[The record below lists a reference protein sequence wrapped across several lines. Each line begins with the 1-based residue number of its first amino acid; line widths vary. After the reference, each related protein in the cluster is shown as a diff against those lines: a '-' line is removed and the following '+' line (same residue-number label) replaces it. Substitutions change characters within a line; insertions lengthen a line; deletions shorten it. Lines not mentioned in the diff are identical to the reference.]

1 MRKHPST
8 YRFARSRGAVSRF
21 ASALLFVCAAVA
33 VVVFPEGEAGG
44 LSAKFGFRPAQV
56 PVGALA
62 DNSAEYDNP
71 LLCADLGGKIENG
84 VSDENVCSEIDVNDT
99 FCIVGSSDAFPCRG
113 LFKHVILC
121 NDQYERPALNPFF
134 CGARCDAATEKARGA
149 RCERFFSADEI
160 LPESARN
167 ITVAGLTEGDTGT
180 IATLQAASALTG
192 QDRTDYGSFEIVNH
206 RPVSDPASNGLT
218 IVADGEN
225 RLLQIAAGYRLGRA
239 ESTRT
244 VVAKSFCS
252 IKDAD
257 NREKCYPTFLTIAVD
272 FTGVVSRVD
281 VPLASVVAADDRN
294 VSINV
299 AVGYTG
305 AGHKI
310 SLVDATA
317 YDLTAHQY
325 NRNAHGYDE
334 ANDIILIDTPIAAA
348 PSGSL
353 EPSLKAVVVADVV
366 CLTPGAL
373 CRDARLTITA
383 DFHAINAQSQNPIVA
398 EYEVF
403 NGDSFV
409 FPAEYVVSGVPV
421 AGITLSIVGVDGYA
435 GDLTRLNI
443 QIRNDGVLNVFDR
456 PGLES
461 LDVGQYNVTV
471 AMTHETMLG
480 TLFSEVPLEIRPR
493 TPRLRYEL
501 PGGLNPEVVIVVGD
515 YAGKVYEVQYPSKT
529 PPAVLLLPDSQPEG
543 LSLALSESGLALTV
557 YPALPVRAGAML
569 ESVANVTVTVINPN
583 YDTLAQPLAVR
594 VSALAKPDVIA
605 RFGNSPH
612 PVTPLFNFGIG
623 LYENAVFGK
632 ESGSEQLTVDANG
645 NVSVLAVISNAGL
658 HNIVVTATSA
668 GFLGVARLE
677 LELNVQDPNDV
688 SSGRSIPTPKRKLF
702 RAIGSEYDST
712 VAFFAAEFSGV
723 TLALGDDNLLSG
735 FAFVK
740 RDGASAANSDIVS
753 PDGFYVSIAGANLA
767 AGDATVAAFEI
778 TAKYAE
784 KADTAI
790 SLEVTVSVVSPPTQI
805 ELRTN
810 ATADFEPHSLILPE
824 GFEYGAVLNVEGA
837 DAGKFRIVDGKLA
850 PVAGVARDSGSYNVE
865 VIMTHPDIY
874 GEVVLLVPV
883 MAAKVIEPDDFLA
896 NRDVTVTVANGY
908 SGPGYTFPVDGARY
922 TVVAADYDS
931 AAAGYDAETHAVEIL
946 SGNPVRGGD
955 NLTVEIV
962 ATVDCVL
969 SGPGDAA
976 CARRAIS
983 LTVTFVPLVALE
995 QDELNEDYDE
1005 GFEHRLR
1012 IRSEFRTGA
1021 TLAVAAVLGGDD
1033 NLFTLNADG
1042 EIIRGAAVTPPAGA
1056 YVIRVEMTHVEWRG
1070 VLSLSVT
1077 ANISP
1082 ADLKA
1087 EEYGLTAENAY
1098 VVAGYAGGLHQNIV
1112 LPSSAVEAVLELPSE
1127 SPDGLALALAENQR
1141 AAAVELVSAINGE
1154 IVRTVT
1160 LTVTRNDPNYNDL
1173 EQLVVLTVTAL
1184 GVPPLVSEQGA
1195 AATGR
1200 PFNRVFRNLSAGG
1213 YEGGNYAGGIFAD
1226 VFADAEG
1233 ESPDL
1238 QVSPNGEISTKRGLE
1253 AGDYGVTIMASG
1265 RPTAADANFAGTATI
1280 TVQLSVTLGV
1290 VDLTEDEVV
1299 LPAARNVV
1307 LDAVDRYFGRGYEI
1321 PVEIG
1326 HTLSAANYD
1335 ANLLGYEEDGYVI
1348 SVLDTNPV
1356 LAQGLTLSLI
1366 ASGDCAGAAADQCV
1380 NVSVGIVAE
1389 FRAIA
1394 APAQDSA
1401 SAKYL
1406 DGFTVALT
1414 PPAGYESGAKLGRVL
1429 EIVGVDGLSGDFA
1442 NVSLAVNADN
1452 LEYTPGDAESNALT
1466 VGQYTIRLEMSQ
1478 TEAGSPLNSLLGTVT
1493 LEVDAEVTP
1502 RGLDAAGEFEFVFVD
1517 PARATVTVAAGA
1529 GAIGEELARV
1539 SLSASAEGAIVVLPD
1554 AFPDNLSVGLDG
1566 ENSVAV
1572 FYLAAAVASGNEFSR
1587 TASLTV
1593 TLNSN
1598 HGGLERLVA
1607 LTISA
1612 LQQQRRAEPG
1622 GQIPLNG
1629 AYEETNIHDFGAISD
1644 YANATFLKTND
1655 PENSDKLT
1663 VSMDGIVSTESSI
1676 TVAGMYTIAV
1686 NAESSDYVGAAR
1698 LELVL
1703 DLVEEGELSSA
1714 DTILPGDRERLVL
1727 VAPSINP
1734 GEKLGGLVVASFAAA
1749 NADVTLRTPA
1759 NPANFN
1765 FGTDGANK
1773 DYTSSEE
1780 FSLHLNGGVV
1790 GDPGETAVANFTVT
1804 ASADRFADDYI
1815 NLIVTVSVL
1824 PFVPRVEL
1832 TVTVGENINYQL
1844 PLEDYLPGGLAGDN
1858 GNLSLAYA
1866 MLGTKDV
1873 INLLEIDGR
1882 NLRLSQAGINAGG
1895 LVDFGYYNL
1904 SIEWKEHPKFKG
1916 IFHVEGGI
1924 AVKEPI
1930 VPDNVVAAEERN
1942 VTVTVAAG
1950 HVGLGH
1956 AIPLSV
1962 GYVFQTVLHDDDNT
1976 DYNAGE
1982 DAVYITAAVA
1992 NDLQLAVTA
2001 TVDCLPS
2008 VDTSGPFSN
2017 GPRVC
2022 DPRALTV
2029 SVMFV
2034 PLQPIAQRRLD
2045 VDDNEDFHREVETGD
2060 YDMAD
2065 VTVSGV
2071 GGGADNLFIV
2081 EETPANSGDW
2091 TIARNPVGLLSS
2103 GKLPFGTYTIF
2114 LEMTDDGFIG
2124 ELPLAVTASIQETI
2138 DPSNVVVERNPM
2150 VDAAAGYVGS
2160 AYTISVESGYTL
2172 AAEVYDSN
2180 LLGYDAENKVIS
2192 IVESNRVPSLDQL
2205 ALTVR
2210 GEGRCVTRDCKPVDI
2225 EVVAVFPVID
2235 AAQDTATAPF
2245 TTGWTVS
2252 LKFPAGY
2259 ENGAKTGRKMTILH
2273 PLPQTGDI
2281 AANEAMCEALGGTE
2295 IGSSSDVVCT
2305 GYAAT
2310 PSRTGTTLDDIGI
2323 CLIRTANPLLWMGS
2337 YRCADAFTKA
2347 RDCNMD
2353 NTVLKNNGAC
2363 GAEKCEEGK
2372 FALGGKC
2379 LALKLNEDGDM
2390 LEYAPTGAAD
2400 AINAGMRQIVVGM
2413 TETNLL
2419 GTVRLDVAAD
2429 ISQIQL
2435 SARRFRLSAPER
2447 ATITIAAGAG
2457 AVGEELARVGLTVV
2471 DAAIEAVIV
2480 DPDPNNIRG
2489 NLSLNVIE
2497 GQTVVFYFNSALS
2510 GNGRA
2515 TAEIVELTVN
2525 SPNLNYT
2532 QFLQSV
2538 TLNIQAL
2545 TNPEVASAS
2554 GVAGSANPYSETRV
2568 HDFKTGN
2575 SGDYANAEFKWAG
2588 GSEELTLGADGVVS
2602 VTGNITLGGT
2612 YTLEAFATSPDDFI
2626 GRALLKLELELAE
2639 EGVFTSDRTIPSNQR
2654 KKDVVVV
2661 PGYSGS
2667 VAFFAAATM
2676 GVTLQTPADP
2686 ADFSFGTDGANRDY
2700 VSPDG
2705 FTLFLDA
2712 NQVDNEGETAVA
2724 EFVVTA
2730 KAAGFTTDKISL
2742 AVTVTALTPSSQETL
2757 VARDTDADYGSVK
2770 PYANFS
2776 LDTSEIVGVEF
2787 YDAAADNFAPLDNW
2801 AASVRIDGANLRP
2814 FNDVGVASERLD
2826 PGMYRIT
2833 VKATHSGVL
2842 GDLLLTVP
2850 VNIQETLNENDVVA
2864 AAARNAT
2871 VTVATGYS
2879 GRGYRVPLESG
2890 HVFDTVSFDAG
2901 TYDADNTVI
2910 LIPNAVEADLQ
2921 LVITATASCS
2931 DLSRNCAPLAL
2942 TVSVLFVPTPAI
2954 AQNLLTALENT
2965 DFPDHPVQV
2974 GVFTGATLSISG
2986 IAGPSD
2992 NVFKLNDSKTA
3003 IIRDS
3008 DPGSDLQRG
3017 LYTITVNMTHT
3028 GFLGTLE
3035 LKVPARI
3042 QEELL
3047 PNEVLT
3053 ESQRDVTIRVA
3064 PGYSGNVYQI
3074 PLKFAEHELV
3084 TILFDPARADYS
3096 ENNNFIQIPRSGAVT
3111 EGLTL
3116 AVTLTVDCADGGR
3129 DCAPLA
3135 LTVSATFIPLSLF
3148 SQTELNEV
3156 YDANF
3161 THTVNTGE
3169 DYTVNNGANLTI
3181 VGVDGGNDDIFELT
3195 GDEIG
3200 PGVGNAPPAGA
3211 YTITV
3216 DMTHDR
3222 NGAEGGFWGTLTL
3235 EVTANIS
3242 RKPLADAGFGL
3253 SFPGTV
3259 TVAAGAGAVDKE
3271 IARAE
3276 LTGGSAEISASIQEQ
3291 TVFPDNLSLAFL
3303 PPSESQTVAFYLT
3316 MALSG
3321 DGADVARMTELTI
3334 ISADPNYSPS
3344 AQIVALTITALRNP
3358 QAAVVNGTVLASTP
3372 YNNNSVFDFKEHGGN
3387 EEYKTATNFAR
3398 DDDSSNAELQ
3408 LAANGIVSTDG
3419 DIADAGTYTVV
3430 AFATSPDFAGEAR
3443 LEMQLVLVSAGA
3455 FSPSDTIERRVQ
3467 NVNVVPNYS
3476 GSVAFF
3482 AAGKEGVTL
3491 RTPSAAPAGFSL
3503 GGADAL
3509 NQDFRGR
3516 DNGFTLFLS
3525 AGQAEGAMVTAVFT
3539 VTANQAGFSEEVIG
3553 LTVTVA
3559 AVTLPA
3565 AVTDP
3570 ATVTVGHE
3578 VSPYAVI
3585 PLISGYPLDANNSNP
3600 FEVVGVG
3607 VYEDDGLGGRVFT
3620 RSLDKNDY
3628 DSRVEIM
3635 GSDLSPIL
3643 ATDENQRLD
3652 PGLYQI
3658 TVAMTH
3664 TGFRGTLTLEIP
3676 VDIEE
3681 TLNLASVVLVPTATQ
3696 TVAVGHFG
3704 DSGDAGY
3711 QIPIEDGYALSDF
3724 SFDDSLVTVDEASN
3738 EIKAASP
3745 VDADLTAAVTAAV
3758 TCTDSD
3764 RNCAAL
3770 QITLSVI
3777 FVPLASPAQNDLT
3790 ATPKPD
3796 KDSKYNLSLVA
3807 PSGYNFADGA
3817 VSVVGVATLNG
3828 EAHPNG
3834 EDLVQIDENHLLQ
3847 HDGAGLPAGEYAVMV
3862 DMTHSGFLGTLTLT
3876 VTARIET
3883 VVKVDEVLKNE
3894 NRRVTQNVA
3903 FGYSGAGGRTITID
3917 ATEYELRN
3925 FEYNRSM
3932 FTVAVDTDA
3941 TDKEYTYEVGLLAGS
3956 VTVTANLVAAVTAN
3970 VECVGDKVNQNCRA
3984 QEITLEVTF
3993 SPVAA
3998 LMQGT
4003 LNVGHQDAMAYNH
4016 DISLAAEHRGAGLTL
4031 MIAGAINTDNGEA
4044 VTDIASRIRIESN
4057 QLQRVGDTA
4066 DQRLALGKYEIT
4078 VEATTSDHIIGF
4090 LGTLTLTIAA
4100 NIQETVNPD
4109 NVLADRDLTLFVAV
4123 GHPAGP
4129 LGDSSY
4135 IIPVSTDY
4143 QLQDSIYDGNRFEFA
4158 VGTYEVRL
4166 ADAMPDNDLEMTVVA
4181 DVICTTVN
4189 NNCAPLL
4196 LTFSVTFKP
4205 VAAPVQTLLEAKDT
4219 ASTYNH
4225 TVALP
4230 ANFVDATLTVE
4241 IVNADLS
4248 SRLTILTT
4256 LKTEDGRST
4265 LRHILQ
4271 PVNGS
4276 EPDSRLL
4283 PGISQEIALRVT
4295 HPDFVGM
4302 LTLIVTANIQGD
4314 LTADGAVK
4322 NRGPTVYVADGWFS
4336 EPDDAGYVIVLEPG
4350 HRLNNVVVET
4360 DGAKF
4365 VKAAGYNDYSAEIAL
4380 STGFAYSDSDP
4391 AANIKDVIVRA
4402 DVGCD
4407 PDRDPDGECSALPIT
4422 MTIAFEVLENPKQ
4435 AVLEIS
4441 EGDSFNHQIVIPGKL
4456 DRNGASYEI
4465 LEVTKGSVTVQ
4476 SETKTPNA
4484 RDHIVVIDNGFLQP
4498 RVGFTAEDAEGT
4510 RYEVLLRVSHSNLV
4524 GDFREVPVTVDVS
4537 KPVDA
4542 DAVLGRTER
4551 NIILNVVEGHFD
4563 DASDAGHTIPFT
4575 VAANVELA
4583 ISYDGSG
4590 SPAFEVN
4597 ENSYEVSLVS
4607 AMTGDVSVRALT
4619 LTATVSCKAEGSR
4632 ICGDPEKITLTVTF
4646 NRIGNVVFPGVTD
4659 EFNSIV
4665 GFTVGVGIP
4674 SEYEYSSGDTSRV
4687 VSVVGALDYPLP
4699 LDGDVPVDQSSC
4711 EALGGRHLLDGAVE
4725 VCVDYTFSNSEE
4737 RAAAGGGCVLSQP
4750 APAGEIE
4757 CQTAFNA
4764 VRDCNKD
4771 SKPALNNRSCSNNTC
4786 PGGFAIGGECPIV
4799 SALTFE
4805 DERDVLVYAPGFE
4818 ELAPGA
4824 GGYTVTVELTHP
4836 RLLGTLI
4843 AGAVVSVTKKDSGL
4857 ALRKVTDTRRVVAGH
4872 TGEIYRTTATEGGTI
4887 ALATELPVGYSA
4899 TGGKELVIIL
4909 DQPLV
4914 AGSDPTEMFTV
4925 TLNYNNLNRARNY
4938 NGKRQVLALLL
4949 SVLGKPSPQIRPV
4962 RSNGYTSDNVYDFST
4977 DYEGGIY
4984 AGATFTEVGDSPH
4997 FQVNTGGTVRTQTQA
5012 GLAPGEYA
5020 ITLTAEDLR
5029 DISEETFIGTIT
5041 LTLSLTVL
5049 ADDGADEFV
5058 NNPNSIVRV
5067 AVGHTGGV
5075 YTLTAKHTYTL
5086 ANYAVAGSADLEF
5099 DQPSGVFSIPDNN
5112 AMGNSARRMT
5122 VGVDAICPHTG
5133 MNMNGVADFCTPGE
5147 AAARL
5152 TVTLIA
5158 VPVDAENV
5166 EATPAYGSNF
5176 NRPVLLPWIS
5186 TENDF
5191 SGAPLVRFNH
5201 ASVII
5206 TLVGADPIESAN
5218 QFTLINGR
5226 VQFTPDDLPDIGGY
5240 TLSFNISYPNGDGI
5254 AGFVGTVATEMS
5266 INVGVAAGGIQGVPD
5281 ADLLQTNLDAILVEV
5296 PFGDLNTPLHQLTLA
5311 DNANTDGI
5319 SVEFAEPPTLPEG
5332 SPYSISRSDDRQT
5345 LILGRSTAETADAL
5359 PTAGSGVASRI
5370 VDALFTVIAAGDD
5383 ASRYEPKVQ
5392 RFAVNAAEFAE
5403 PIFESSYEVTNSFSG
5418 VTLDLATI
5426 RIVSGERA
5434 FRDRSTYGDYATLGL
5449 AFTLEAKEGEGISV
5463 SVSASG
5469 TVVVEEIS
5477 ETGSYSAVIAAT
5489 ASGFRGVAR
5498 FTLSVQVNDSGS
5510 DLIFAS
5516 TNLSLAGTIV
5526 LKNIAEDSNAPGEKV
5541 TLSQVSMVYHGVRRG
5556 LHWVYGSKYNGF
5568 LDGLSGD
5575 NDWHAKSI
5583 CEGRGNEGSSG
5594 WRLPTLLEMA
5604 GGVLPNDETT
5614 FAVEVAGADVGQ
5626 ALGIFEIGGDD
5637 ITPFVTL
5644 TVQAVGA
5651 NDAIALSSSSKDDG
5665 FFAGV
5670 FDTNKATKGSAAN
5683 VYYDENV
5690 RVSRGGIGKVACVK
5704 PVSSTYNKK
5713 LWAELSVDDGNAE
5726 RFAVEIPIISLTA
5739 TATDQKVTANVTMGL
5754 GLFTLRGAA
5763 EPQPVANPNV
5773 SDFSLDRLD
5782 NHSAFTINLVSVS
5795 GGIVLEASVPSDG
5808 GIPDPDDGEYV
5819 LSLIFAPAGKYIGF
5833 SQVVYAK
5840 NSFGETD
5847 ETQFNVV
5854 RLTVDWTKPPT
5865 QTAVS
5870 SSITVVFA
5878 GTTIEYFEDVAVVT
5892 VTNRTFTGT
5901 DNMNMKYYGDVGG
5914 LRVMYSTNTP
5924 DGGSAYGPHLCEAG
5938 GVNWRN
5944 PTLTE
5949 LGMLLTGPTVTGLS
5963 LTVRNSEFGQ
5973 QTGGDA
5979 AGLNDGIPGQ
5989 TGTAAEVLALIF
6001 PTVTDI
6007 RGGMTMA
6014 LSSDYT
6020 FAPGKFQVG
6029 SGLHENA
6036 GEPLGLIFD
6045 AKTPGQAGMDV
6056 YVKSVWVCVQEI
6068 AGYPD
6073 PSSHSQLAGV
6083 RFEASGDNHG
6093 VPTGG
6098 TIALSVSAITVSGVS
6113 FTSNAAAF
6121 TITAKAF
6128 IFDDV
6133 DPPGVYNVVIKDL
6146 TNETLSVG
6154 FGDKANDSDSGVFNL
6169 NPTVDATVG
6178 EVKIVVNF
6186 GSTTPTTN
6194 AQKELEIEVK
6204 PPLGAPV
6211 TFTLEFPDLF

>member
-62 DNSAEYDNP
+62 DNSTEYDNP
-71 LLCADLGGKIENG
+71 LLCADLGGKIENDAAG
-84 VSDENVCSEIDVNDT
+84 ENVCSEIDVNDT

-121 NDQYERPALNPFF
+121 NDEYERPALNPFF

-149 RCERFFSADEI
+149 RCERFFSADKI

-167 ITVAGLTEGDTGT
+167 ITVTGLIEGYTGP

-192 QDRTDYGSFEIVNH
+192 QDLTDYGSFEIVNH
-206 RPVSDPASNGLT
+206 RPVSNTVFSDGLT

-225 RLLQIAAGYRLGRA
+225 RLLQIAAGYRLGQA

-272 FTGVVSRVD
+272 FTGVVSRFD
-281 VPLASVVAADDRN
+281 IPLASVVAAEDRN

-310 SLVDATA
+310 SLVDAAA

-325 NRNAHGYDE
+325 DSNAHGYDE
-334 ANDIILIDTPIAAA
+334 ANDVILIDTPIAAA
-348 PSGSL
+348 PSGLL
-353 EPSLKAVVVADVV
+353 EPSLRAVVVADVV
-366 CLTPGAL
+366 CSAPDAL

-383 DFHAINAQSQNPIVA
+383 EFHGIEARAQKLISA
-398 EYEVF
+398 SYERF
-403 NGDSFV
+403 GGDSFV
-409 FPAEYVVSGVPV
+409 FPVEYEASPGVPV
-421 AGITLSIVGVDGYA
+421 AGVTLSIVGVDGYA
-435 GDLTRLNI
+435 GDLAQLNI
-443 QIRNDGVLNVFDR
+443 EISNDGALNVFNRRD
-456 PGLES
+456 LDS
-461 LDVGQYNVTV
+461 LNVGQYTVTV

-480 TLFSEVPLEIRPR
+480 TLFSEVPLEIG
-493 TPRLRYEL
+493 LRNPAGYDL
-501 PGGLNPEVVIVVGD
+501 PGGLNPEVVTVVGD

-583 YDTLAQPLAVR
+583 YDTLAQPLTVR
-594 VSALAKPDVIA
+594 VSALAKPNVIA
-605 RFGNSPH
+605 SFGDSPH
-612 PVTPLFNFGIG
+612 PVRLLYEFGRG

-632 ESGSEQLTVDANG
+632 ESGSEQLTVDADG
-645 NVSVLAVISNAGL
+645 NVSVLATIPTAGL

-688 SSGRSIPTPKRKLF
+688 SSNHSIRTPDRKLF
-702 RAIGSEYDST
+702 RAIGSEYNGT
-712 VAFFAAEFSGV
+712 VAFFAARVADV
-723 TLALGDDNLLSG
+723 TLTSGDDSLLSD
-735 FAFVK
+735 FAFVTEN
-740 RDGASAANSDIVS
+740 GASAVNSDFVS
-753 PDGFYVSIAGANLA
+753 PDGFYLSVVGANLA
-767 AGDATVAAFEI
+767 AGDVTVAAFEV
-778 TAKYAE
+778 TAKYAGL
-784 KADTAI
+784 ADTAI

-824 GFEYGAVLNVEGA
+824 GFEYGAVLNVGGA
-837 DAGKFRIVDGKLA
+837 DAGKFRIVGGKLA

-946 SGNPVRGGD
+946 SGNPVRGGG

-1033 NLFTLNADG
+1033 NLFTLNANG
-1042 EIIRGAAVTPPAGA
+1042 EIVRGAAVTPPAGA
-1056 YVIRVEMTHVEWRG
+1056 YVIRVEMTHVELRG

-1077 ANISP
+1077 ANITP
-1082 ADLKA
+1082 ADLRV
-1087 EEYGLTAENAY
+1087 EEYGLTAEKAY
-1098 VVAGYAGGLHQNIV
+1098 VVAGYADDLHQNIV

-1253 AGDYGVTIMASG
+1253 AGDYGVTIVASG
-1265 RPTAADANFAGTATI
+1265 RPMAADANFAGTATI

-1307 LDAVDRYFGRGYEI
+1307 LDAVEGYFGRGYAI
-1321 PVEIG
+1321 PVESG
-1326 HTLSAANYD
+1326 HTLSAAVYD
-1335 ANLLGYEEDGYVI
+1335 DNLLGYQEDGYVI
-1348 SVLDTNPV
+1348 SVLGGNPV

-1394 APAQDSA
+1394 APAQNSA

-1429 EIVGVDGLSGDFA
+1429 EIVGVDGLSGDLA

-1612 LQQQRRAEPG
+1612 LRQQRRAEPG

-1629 AYEETNIHDFGAISD
+1629 AYENTNIHDFGAISD

-1714 DTILPGDRERLVL
+1714 DTILQGDRERLAL

-1734 GEKLGGLVVASFAAA
+1734 GEKLGGLVVASYAAA
-1749 NADVTLRTPA
+1749 NAEVTLRTPA

-1804 ASADRFADDYI
+1804 ASADGFADDYI

-1824 PFVPRVEL
+1824 PLVPRVEL
-1832 TVTVGENINYQL
+1832 TVTVGEDINYQL
-1844 PLEDYLPGGLAGDN
+1844 PLEDYLPGGLDGNN

-1882 NLRLSQAGINAGG
+1882 NLRLSQEGINAGG

-1916 IFHVEGGI
+1916 IFHVSGGI

-1930 VPDNVVAAEERN
+1930 VPDNVVAAAERN

-1962 GYVFQTVLHDDDNT
+1962 GYVFQTVLHDDANT

-2001 TVDCLPS
+2001 TVDCLPN
-2008 VDTSGPFSN
+2008 VDTSGPFSDN
-2017 GPRVC
+2017 PRVC

-2045 VDDNEDFHREVETGD
+2045 ADDNEDFHREVETGD
-2060 YDMAD
+2060 YGMAD
-2065 VTVSGV
+2065 VAVSGV
-2071 GGGADNLFIV
+2071 GGGADDLFIV
-2081 EETPANSGDW
+2081 EEIPENSGDW
-2091 TIARNPVGLLSS
+2091 MIVRNPASRL
-2103 GKLPFGTYTIF
+2103 FAGTYTVF
-2114 LEMTDDGFIG
+2114 LKMTDDGFIG
-2124 ELPLAVTASIQETI
+2124 ELPLAVTVSIRETI
-2138 DPSNVVVERNPM
+2138 NPEDVVVARN
-2150 VDAAAGYVGS
+2150 VTLDAAAGYVGS
-2160 AYTISVESGYTL
+2160 AYTILVESGYTL
-2172 AAEVYDSN
+2172 AAEVYNAN
-2180 LLGYDAENKVIS
+2180 LLGYDAESKVIS
-2192 IVESNRVPSLDQL
+2192 IVADNPVPDSGEL
-2205 ALTVR
+2205 ALTLT
-2210 GEGRCVTRDCKPVDI
+2210 GEGRCAARDCKPENI

-2235 AAQDTATAPF
+2235 AAQDTAMAPF
-2245 TTGWTVS
+2245 TTGWTVD

-2259 ENGAKTGRKMTILH
+2259 ETGAKSGRNTRILH
-2273 PLPQTGDI
+2273 PLPQAGAI
-2281 AANEAMCEALGGTE
+2281 AASKAACEALGGAHTPGLDLC
-2295 IGSSSDVVCT
+2295 IGHSASKDNT
-2305 GYAAT
+2305 GDEA
-2310 PSRTGTTLDDIGI
+2310 
-2323 CLIRTANPLLWMGS
+2323 ANPTKGHCSFNYDPGFNLVPAQYHS
-2337 YRCADAFTKA
+2337 CDEAFTSV
-2347 RDCNMD
+2347 RNCNAA
-2353 NTVLKNNGAC
+2353 NQPAANNSECGTAC
-2363 GAEKCEEGK
+2363 GTGE
-2372 FALGGKC
+2372 FALGGRC
-2379 LALKLNEDGDM
+2379 LALKLNTNGDK
-2390 LEYAPTGAAD
+2390 LEHAPTGAAD
-2400 AINAGMRQIVVGM
+2400 ALNAGLHIIIVGM
-2413 TETNLL
+2413 TETDLL
-2419 GTVRLDVAAD
+2419 GTVRLEVTAD
-2429 ISQIQL
+2429 ISPIEL
-2435 SARRFRLSAPER
+2435 NAERFGISAPER
-2447 ATITIAAGAG
+2447 ATITIAAGDG
-2457 AVGEELARVGLTVV
+2457 AVGGELARVGLTVV
-2471 DAAIEAVIV
+2471 DVAIGAAIR
-2480 DPDPNNIRG
+2480 DPAPYIRG
-2489 NLSLNVIE
+2489 NLSLDILPPS
-2497 GQTVVFYFNSALS
+2497 GIQTVVFYLHSALS
-2510 GNGRA
+2510 GAGRA
-2515 TAEIVELTVN
+2515 TTAIVPLTVGSSN
-2525 SPNLNYT
+2525 TNYT
-2532 QFLQSV
+2532 QLSQSV

-2545 TNPEVASAS
+2545 ANPEVAEES
-2554 GVAGSANPYSETRV
+2554 GVAGPANPYSESRV
-2568 HDFKTGN
+2568 HDFKTESSGN
-2575 SGDYANAEFKWAG
+2575 YANAEFEWVE
-2588 GSEELTLGADGVVS
+2588 GSVELTVGADGVVS
-2602 VTGNITLGGT
+2602 VTRDIVAGGI
-2612 YTLEAFATSPDDFI
+2612 YTLAAFATSPDFI
-2626 GRALLKLELELAE
+2626 GRALLELELELAE
-2639 EGVFTSDRTIPSNQR
+2639 EGVFTADRTIPFSQR

-2667 VAFFAAATM
+2667 VAFFAAMTM

-2686 ADFSFGTDGANRDY
+2686 ADFSFGANGANRDY

-2712 NQVDNEGETAVA
+2712 NQVDAAGDTAFA
-2724 EFVVTA
+2724 EFAVTA
-2730 KAAGFTTDKISL
+2730 KAAGFTADEISL
-2742 AVTVTALTPSSQETL
+2742 TVTIAALTPPSQETL
-2757 VARDTDADYGSVK
+2757 VARDADANYGSVK
-2770 PYANFS
+2770 PHADFS
-2776 LDTSEIVGVEF
+2776 LDTAEIVGVEF
-2787 YDAAADNFAPLDNW
+2787 YDAATDNFAPLDNW
-2801 AASVRIDGANLRP
+2801 AASVRIDGAILRP
-2814 FNDVGVASERLD
+2814 FNVGVASERLD
-2826 PGMYRIT
+2826 PGMYQVT

-2850 VNIQETLNENDVVA
+2850 VNIQETLNENNVVA
-2864 AAARNAT
+2864 AEARNAT

-2879 GRGYRVPLESG
+2879 GKGYRVPLESG
-2890 HVFDTVSFDAG
+2890 HVFDEVLFDTG
-2901 TYDADNTVI
+2901 TYDANNTVI

-2921 LVITATASCS
+2921 LVITATANCS
-2931 DLSRNCAPLAL
+2931 IDSGRNCAPLAL

-2954 AQNLLTALENT
+2954 DQDLLTALENT

-2992 NVFKLNDSKTA
+2992 NVFMLNGSKTA
-3003 IIRDS
+3003 ITRDS
-3008 DPGSDLQRG
+3008 GGDLREG

-3042 QEELL
+3042 QAELL
-3047 PNEVLT
+3047 PNDILAEDK
-3053 ESQRDVTIRVA
+3053 RDVTITVA
-3064 PGYSGNVYQI
+3064 TGYSGNVYQI
-3074 PLKFAEHELV
+3074 TADFVSEYNLV
-3084 TILFDPARADYS
+3084 TILFDPASADYS

-3116 AVTLTVDCADGGR
+3116 AVTLTVDCADGR

-3135 LTVSATFIPLSLF
+3135 LTVSATFIPLPPF

-3156 YDANF
+3156 YDADF
-3161 THTVNTGE
+3161 AHAVEIGDYDVN
-3169 DYTVNNGANLTI
+3169 DGAKLTI
-3181 VGVDGGNDDIFELT
+3181 VGVDGGDDNIFELT

-3200 PGVGNAPPAGA
+3200 PGAGNAPPAGA
-3211 YTITV
+3211 YIVTV
-3216 DMTHDR
+3216 DMTHEL

-3291 TVFPDNLSLAFL
+3291 TVFPANLSLAFL

-3334 ISADPNYSPS
+3334 ASSDPNYSPS

-3358 QAAVVNGTVLASTP
+3358 RVAVVDGTIFASTP
-3372 YNNNSVFDFKEHGGN
+3372 YSNNSVFDFKEHGGN
-3387 EEYKTATNFAR
+3387 GEYKTATNFAR
-3398 DDDSSNAELQ
+3398 GASSDAELQ
-3408 LAANGIVSTDG
+3408 LAANGVVSTDG
-3419 DIADAGTYTVV
+3419 DIADVGTYTVV
-3430 AFATSPDFAGEAR
+3430 ALATSPDFAGEAR
-3443 LEMQLVLVSAGA
+3443 LEMQLVLVAAGT
-3455 FSPSDTIERRVQ
+3455 FSPSDTIERRIQ
-3467 NVNVVPNYS
+3467 SVNVVPNYS

-3482 AAGKEGVTL
+3482 AAGKDGVTL

-3509 NQDFRGR
+3509 DQDFTKP
-3516 DNGFTLFLS
+3516 NGFTLFLND
-3525 AGQAEGAMVTAVFT
+3525 GQAEGQTTVAVFT
-3539 VTANQAGFSEEVIG
+3539 VTANQADFSEEAIG

-3559 AVTLPA
+3559 ALTPPA
-3565 AVTDP
+3565 AITDP
-3570 ATVTVGHE
+3570 VTVGHE
-3578 VSPYAVI
+3578 AARYAVI
-3585 PLISGYPLDANNSNP
+3585 PPFSGYPLDANNSNP
-3600 FEVVGVG
+3600 FEIVGVG
-3607 VYEDDGLGGRVFT
+3607 VFEGDGIGGGAFT

-3635 GSDLSPIL
+3635 GPNLSPIL

-3696 TVAVGHFG
+3696 TVAIGHFG
-3704 DSGDAGY
+3704 GSGDAGY

-3724 SFDDSLVTVDEASN
+3724 SFDDSLVTVDDASN

-3745 VDADLTAAVTAAV
+3745 VNAELTAAVTAAV
-3758 TCTDSD
+3758 TCTDSA
-3764 RNCAAL
+3764 RNCAAR
-3770 QITLSVI
+3770 QITLSII
-3777 FVPLASPAQNDLT
+3777 FVPLASPGQNRLVSI
-3790 ATPKPD
+3790 PKPD
-3796 KDSKYNLSLVA
+3796 KSSNYDLALVA
-3807 PSGYNFADGA
+3807 PSGYDFADGTLRVA
-3817 VSVVGVATLNG
+3817 GVVTATLNG
-3828 EAHPNG
+3828 GAHPNG

-3847 HDGAGLPAGEYAVMV
+3847 FNGAGLPVGDYAVMV
-3862 DMTHSGFLGTLTLT
+3862 DMTHPGFLGTLTLT
-3876 VTARIET
+3876 VTAHIET
-3883 VVKVDEVLKNE
+3883 VVDVDDVLKAE
-3894 NRRVTQNVA
+3894 ERSVTQDVA
-3903 FGYSGAGGRTITID
+3903 FGYSGAGGRIITID
-3917 ATEYELRN
+3917 ATKYELRN

-3932 FTVAVDTDA
+3932 FTVDVDTDA
-3941 TDKEYTYEVGLLAGS
+3941 ADKEYTYEVRLLAGS

-3970 VECVGDKVNQNCRA
+3970 VECVGDKVNDNCRA

-3993 SPVAA
+3993 SPVTA
-3998 LMQGT
+3998 LTQGT
-4003 LNVGHQDAMAYNH
+4003 LNVGHQDAAAYDH
-4016 DISLAAEHRGAGLTL
+4016 DIELAAEHRGAGLTL
-4031 MIAGAINTDNGEA
+4031 TIAGAINTDSGEA
-4044 VTDIASRIRIESN
+4044 VTDIASRITIDENNR
-4057 QLQRVGDTA
+4057 LQRVGEAA
-4066 DQRLALGKYEIT
+4066 DRRLARGNYEIT
-4078 VEATTSDHIIGF
+4078 VEATTSEQIINGF
-4090 LGTLTLTIAA
+4090 LGTLALTIAA

-4109 NVLADRDLTLFVAV
+4109 SVLADRDLTLFVAV
-4123 GHPAGP
+4123 GHPAGAA
-4129 LGDSSY
+4129 LGNSGSRY
-4135 IIPVSTDY
+4135 IIPVSTSY
-4143 QLQDSIYDGNRFEFA
+4143 QLQDPVYDENRFNLLA
-4158 VGTYEVRL
+4158 GTYEVRL
-4166 ADAMPDNDLEMTVVA
+4166 ANHAMPNSDLEMTVVA
-4181 DVICTTVN
+4181 DVNCTTPGN
-4189 NNCAPLL
+4189 DCAPLK
-4196 LTFSVTFKP
+4196 LTLSVTFKP
-4205 VAAPVQTLLEAKDT
+4205 VADPGQTLLVAEDT
-4219 ASTYNH
+4219 AASYNH

-4230 ANFVDATLTVE
+4230 ANFVDADLTVE
-4241 IVNADLS
+4241 IVNANLS

-4256 LKTEDGRST
+4256 VDGQKTQ
-4265 LRHILQ
+4265 HILQ

-4276 EPDSRLL
+4276 EPDNRLL
-4283 PGISQEIALRVT
+4283 PGISQEITLRVT
-4295 HPDFVGM
+4295 HPGFVGE
-4302 LTLIVTANIQGD
+4302 LTIVVTANIQGA

-4322 NRGPTVYVADGWFS
+4322 DREPTVYVADGWFS
-4336 EPDDAGYVIVLEPG
+4336 EANDAGYVIVLEPG
-4350 HRLNNVVVET
+4350 HELNNVVVET
-4360 DGAKF
+4360 QGARL
-4365 VKAAGYNDYSAEIAL
+4365 VGPAGTDDYSAEIGL
-4380 STGFAYSDSDP
+4380 DNEFSYSDSDP
-4391 AANIKDVIVRA
+4391 AANTKDVIVRA
-4402 DVGCD
+4402 DV
-4407 PDRDPDGECSALPIT
+4407 ECVPRRACPALEIT
-4422 MTIAFEVLENPKQ
+4422 MTIGFQVLKNPEQ
-4435 AVLEIS
+4435 SVLEIS
-4441 EGDSFNHQIVIPGKL
+4441 EGDASYNHPIAIPSEL
-4456 DRNGASYEI
+4456 DKDGASYEI
-4465 LEVTKGSVTVQ
+4465 LEVTRGSVTVQ
-4476 SETKTPNA
+4476 SETETPNILN
-4484 RDHIVVIDNGFLQP
+4484 HIVAIDDDDLLQP
-4498 RVGFTAEDAEGT
+4498 VRGFTAEDAEGT
-4510 RYEVLLRVSHSNLV
+4510 RYEVLLRVSHINLV
-4524 GDFREVPVTVDVS
+4524 GDFREALVTVEVS

-4542 DAVLGRTER
+4542 DAVLGQGDR
-4551 NIILNVVEGHFD
+4551 NVTFNVVEGHFG

-4575 VAANVELA
+4575 VAANVELS
-4583 ISYDGSG
+4583 ISYDGAG
-4590 SPAFEVN
+4590 SPAFTVVVD
-4597 ENSYEVSLVS
+4597 ENSGAYEVRLSS
-4607 AMTGDVSVRALT
+4607 AMAGDVSARALT
-4619 LTATVSCKAEGSR
+4619 LTAVVSCKSEGGR
-4632 ICGDPEKITLTVTF
+4632 ICGDPETINLTVNF
-4646 NRIGNVVFPGVTD
+4646 NRISSVIFPGVTD
-4659 EFNSIV
+4659 EFDSGHHTES
-4665 GFTVGVGIP
+4665 GFEVDVGIP
-4674 SEYEYSSGDTSRV
+4674 TEYNKYDTSRV

-4699 LDGDVPVDQSSC
+4699 LDGDVPVDQPSC
-4711 EALGGRHLLDGAVE
+4711 EALGGRHLSDGAVE

-4737 RAAAGGGCVLSQP
+4737 RTAAGGGCVLSQA
-4750 APAGEIE
+4750 APAGETA
-4757 CQTAFNA
+4757 CQAAFNA
-4764 VRDCNKD
+4764 VRDCNENNM
-4771 SKPALNNRSCSNNTC
+4771 PALNNGACSNNTC
-4786 PGGFAIGGECPIV
+4786 PGGYAIGGECPIV
-4799 SALTFE
+4799 SALTFNN
-4805 DERDVLVYAPGFE
+4805 VAASLSLVYIPGIE
-4818 ELAPGA
+4818 ALAPGV
-4824 GGYTVTVELTHP
+4824 GVYTVTVALTH
-4836 RLLGTLI
+4836 RTLLGTLI
-4843 AGAVVSVTKKDSGL
+4843 AGAVVSITKTDEHDPNLGLGDGISG
-4857 ALRKVTDTRRVVAGH
+4857 TRRVVAGY

-4887 ALATELPVGYSA
+4887 ALPTELPVGYSA
-4899 TGGKELVIIL
+4899 TGGKTLVITL
-4909 DQPLV
+4909 LQALA
-4914 AGSDPTEMFTV
+4914 AGSNPTETFSLTV
-4925 TLNYNNLNRARNY
+4925 NYNNLNRAENYVGKPQDLRLLMDVLDNPIPQIDRVRSDNY
-4938 NGKRQVLALLL
+4938 N
-4949 SVLGKPSPQIRPV
+4949 
-4962 RSNGYTSDNVYDFST
+4962 SDNVYDFSAAGQAS
-4977 DYEGGIY
+4977 YEDGDY
-4984 AGATFTEVGDSPH
+4984 AGATFAEVGDSPY
-4997 FQVNTGGTVRTQTQA
+4997 FEVNAGGTVRTQT
-5012 GLAPGEYA
+5012 GLAPGKYA

-5029 DISEETFIGTIT
+5029 DTSEAFVGTAT
-5041 LTLSLTVL
+5041 LTLSLTVV
-5049 ADDGADEFV
+5049 AENQGVDEFI
-5058 NNPNSIVRV
+5058 NNPDSVVRV

-5075 YTLTAKHTYTL
+5075 YTLTVRSNSYTL
-5086 ANYAVAGSADLEF
+5086 ANYAFTNNADLEF
-5099 DQPSGVFSIPDNN
+5099 DEASGVFSIPDGN
-5112 AMGNSARRMT
+5112 AISDSARKIT
-5122 VGVDAICPHTG
+5122 VGVDALCPASG
-5133 MNMNGVADFCTPGE
+5133 ENRAGVAFCTAGE
-5147 AAARL
+5147 VAASL

-5158 VPVDAENV
+5158 VPVSVANVV
-5166 EATPAYGSNF
+5166 EATPAYGSNLF
-5176 NRPVLLPWIS
+5176 NRLVALPWIS
-5186 TENDF
+5186 TETNF
-5191 SGAPLVRFNH
+5191 SPPAP
-5201 ASVII
+5201 S
-5206 TLVGADPIESAN
+5206 
-5218 QFTLINGR
+5218 
-5226 VQFTPDDLPDIGGY
+5226 
-5240 TLSFNISYPNGDGI
+5240 
-5254 AGFVGTVATEMS
+5254 
-5266 INVGVAAGGIQGVPD
+5266 
-5281 ADLLQTNLDAILVEV
+5281 
-5296 PFGDLNTPLHQLTLA
+5296 PL
-5311 DNANTDGI
+5311 
-5319 SVEFAEPPTLPEG
+5319 
-5332 SPYSISRSDDRQT
+5332 
-5345 LILGRSTAETADAL
+5345 
-5359 PTAGSGVASRI
+5359 
-5370 VDALFTVIAAGDD
+5370 
-5383 ASRYEPKVQ
+5383 
-5392 RFAVNAAEFAE
+5392 
-5403 PIFESSYEVTNSFSG
+5403 
-5418 VTLDLATI
+5418 
-5426 RIVSGERA
+5426 
-5434 FRDRSTYGDYATLGL
+5434 
-5449 AFTLEAKEGEGISV
+5449 
-5463 SVSASG
+5463 
-5469 TVVVEEIS
+5469 
-5477 ETGSYSAVIAAT
+5477 
-5489 ASGFRGVAR
+5489 
-5498 FTLSVQVNDSGS
+5498 
-5510 DLIFAS
+5510 
-5516 TNLSLAGTIV
+5516 
-5526 LKNIAEDSNAPGEKV
+5526 
-5541 TLSQVSMVYHGVRRG
+5541 
-5556 LHWVYGSKYNGF
+5556 
-5568 LDGLSGD
+5568 
-5575 NDWHAKSI
+5575 
-5583 CEGRGNEGSSG
+5583 
-5594 WRLPTLLEMA
+5594 
-5604 GGVLPNDETT
+5604 
-5614 FAVEVAGADVGQ
+5614 
-5626 ALGIFEIGGDD
+5626 
-5637 ITPFVTL
+5637 
-5644 TVQAVGA
+5644 
-5651 NDAIALSSSSKDDG
+5651 
-5665 FFAGV
+5665 
-5670 FDTNKATKGSAAN
+5670 
-5683 VYYDENV
+5683 
-5690 RVSRGGIGKVACVK
+5690 
-5704 PVSSTYNKK
+5704 
-5713 LWAELSVDDGNAE
+5713 
-5726 RFAVEIPIISLTA
+5726 
-5739 TATDQKVTANVTMGL
+5739 
-5754 GLFTLRGAA
+5754 
-5763 EPQPVANPNV
+5763 
-5773 SDFSLDRLD
+5773 
-5782 NHSAFTINLVSVS
+5782 
-5795 GGIVLEASVPSDG
+5795 
-5808 GIPDPDDGEYV
+5808 
-5819 LSLIFAPAGKYIGF
+5819 
-5833 SQVVYAK
+5833 
-5840 NSFGETD
+5840 
-5847 ETQFNVV
+5847 
-5854 RLTVDWTKPPT
+5854 
-5865 QTAVS
+5865 
-5870 SSITVVFA
+5870 
-5878 GTTIEYFEDVAVVT
+5878 
-5892 VTNRTFTGT
+5892 
-5901 DNMNMKYYGDVGG
+5901 
-5914 LRVMYSTNTP
+5914 
-5924 DGGSAYGPHLCEAG
+5924 
-5938 GVNWRN
+5938 
-5944 PTLTE
+5944 
-5949 LGMLLTGPTVTGLS
+5949 
-5963 LTVRNSEFGQ
+5963 
-5973 QTGGDA
+5973 
-5979 AGLNDGIPGQ
+5979 
-5989 TGTAAEVLALIF
+5989 
-6001 PTVTDI
+6001 
-6007 RGGMTMA
+6007 
-6014 LSSDYT
+6014 
-6020 FAPGKFQVG
+6020 
-6029 SGLHENA
+6029 
-6036 GEPLGLIFD
+6036 
-6045 AKTPGQAGMDV
+6045 
-6056 YVKSVWVCVQEI
+6056 
-6068 AGYPD
+6068 
-6073 PSSHSQLAGV
+6073 
-6083 RFEASGDNHG
+6083 
-6093 VPTGG
+6093 
-6098 TIALSVSAITVSGVS
+6098 
-6113 FTSNAAAF
+6113 
-6121 TITAKAF
+6121 
-6128 IFDDV
+6128 
-6133 DPPGVYNVVIKDL
+6133 
-6146 TNETLSVG
+6146 
-6154 FGDKANDSDSGVFNL
+6154 
-6169 NPTVDATVG
+6169 
-6178 EVKIVVNF
+6178 
-6186 GSTTPTTN
+6186 
-6194 AQKELEIEVK
+6194 
-6204 PPLGAPV
+6204 
-6211 TFTLEFPDLF
+6211 